1 MNYRQQREKQEE
13 SLFHLAVRAK
23 ENKGRHRSETPCEFR
38 TDFQRDRD
46 RIIYTKAFRRL
57 MHKTQVFILQGDE
70 DHHRTRLT
78 HTIEVSQVAR
88 TIARALNVNEDLAEA
103 IAYGHD
109 LGHTPFGHSGEA
121 IIDRLHPEGF
131 KHAKQSLKVVDVIER
146 HGDHE
151 GLNLTYEVRDGIVHH
166 NGQVD
171 PYTLEGQVVK
181 IRDRIAYLNH
191 DIDDALRSGVIQ
203 NDDIPKEIVRF
214 FGATHGQRMNAM
226 VKDVIENSLGKSKVS
241 PSAKGQE
248 MILRL
253 RKFMFERVYL
263 SEKVKAV
270 EEELN
275 IKEVITFLYKYFID
289 NPFDIPE
296 DMRWLLDI
304 QSKEETAKDYVA
316 GMTDRYALSLYNK
329 LAR

>member
-88 TIARALNVNEDLAEA
+88 TIARALNINEDLAEA

-131 KHAKQSLKVVDVIER
+131 KHAKQSLKVVDVIEK
-146 HGDHE
+146 HAH
-151 GLNLTYEVRDGIVHH
+151 
-166 NGQVD
+166 
-171 PYTLEGQVVK
+171 
-181 IRDRIAYLNH
+181 
-191 DIDDALRSGVIQ
+191 
-203 NDDIPKEIVRF
+203 
-214 FGATHGQRMNAM
+214 
-226 VKDVIENSLGKSKVS
+226 
-241 PSAKGQE
+241 
-248 MILRL
+248 
-253 RKFMFERVYL
+253 
-263 SEKVKAV
+263 
-270 EEELN
+270 
-275 IKEVITFLYKYFID
+275 
-289 NPFDIPE
+289 
-296 DMRWLLDI
+296 
-304 QSKEETAKDYVA
+304 
-316 GMTDRYALSLYNK
+316 
-329 LAR
+329 